1 MDKNKDIN
9 IENNA
14 KWRECY
20 VSIKDVVH
28 KLYSEVTEDGMLDL
42 YLDGRHIAEKKYA
55 AVRLKGFDYAVEIDG
70 QTIHCVFDEE
80 KLDVAVNGKFLK
92 SKRNYIPLK
101 AAYISWLSAAFL
113 FPVILVLAS
122 ISTMKIPAF
131 VLTFVLIASVN
142 MYYRYMLSKKYKE
155 KKDVFHQK

>member
-1 MDKNKDIN
+1 MDKSKDIN

-28 KLYSEVTEDGMLDL
+28 KLYCEVTEDGMLDL
-42 YLDGRHIAEKKYA
+42 YLDGRHIVEKKYSV
-55 AVRLKGFDYAVEIDG
+55 VRLKGFDHAVEIEG
-70 QTIHCVFDEE
+70 KTIHCVFDEE
-80 KLDVAVNGKFLK
+80 KLDVAVDGRFLK

-101 AAYISWLSAAFL
+101 AAYISWVAAAVL

-131 VLTFVLIASVN
+131 VLTLALVASVN
-142 MYYRYMLSKKYKE
+142 MYYRYMKGKKYKE
-155 KKDVFHQK
+155 KKDVFL

>member
-1 MDKNKDIN
+1 MDKSKDIN

-28 KLYSEVTEDGMLDL
+28 KLYCEVTEDGMLDL
-42 YLDGRHIAEKKYA
+42 YLDGRHIVEKKYSV
-55 AVRLKGFDYAVEIDG
+55 VRLKGFDHAVEIEG
-70 QTIHCVFDEE
+70 KTIHCVFDEE
-80 KLDVAVNGKFLK
+80 KLDVAVDGRFLK

-101 AAYISWLSAAFL
+101 AAYISWVAAAVL

-131 VLTFVLIASVN
+131 VLTLALVASVN
-142 MYYRYMLSKKYKE
+142 MYYRYMKGKKHKE
-155 KKDVFHQK
+155 KTDVFL